1 VLAYKGETFG
11 VTTSA
16 STEALYDAFEVL
28 CHAIGT
34 CAPRNK
40 AIFGL
45 NAFATQAGIHQAGM
59 LRAPITYESIEPARF
74 GRERRML
81 VGRHSGRAVLRFLFE
96 DMDMP
101 VDDQVIDDLYGEY
114 IANRTNGECVEM
126 HCLRDMIT
134 SRLGAGQRELA
145 LH

>member
-1 VLAYKGETFG
+1 
-11 VTTSA
+11 
-16 STEALYDAFEVL
+16 
-28 CHAIGT
+28 
-34 CAPRNK
+34 
-40 AIFGL
+40 
-45 NAFATQAGIHQAGM
+45 
-59 LRAPITYESIEPARF
+59 
-74 GRERRML
+74 
-81 VGRHSGRAVLRFLFE
+81 
-96 DMDMP
+96 MDVP